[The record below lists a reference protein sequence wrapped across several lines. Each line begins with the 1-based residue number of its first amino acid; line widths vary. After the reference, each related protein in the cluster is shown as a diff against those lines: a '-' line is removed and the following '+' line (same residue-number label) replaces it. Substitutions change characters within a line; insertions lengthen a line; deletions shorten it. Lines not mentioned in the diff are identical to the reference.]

1 MGASLIN
8 SSVPPASQIL
18 DRLEYLINLVETG
31 SSPSGHQS
39 ASQNIR
45 HVIERSEHT
54 PDGNESETHHTHFGS
69 GQDVLDWPIFEGK
82 YDRRWIEALI
92 FDPTLPCNDLSLNE
106 PCTSPRVT
114 DDSIRDRF
122 EDPRQA
128 SGLGVGVRE
137 DDVPHLVE
145 TFLVNVHVKN
155 PIFDPDYLRK
165 MAKDV
170 AEHGFD
176 WKPASCLVVR
186 TVSHL
191 TMHVV
196 TTLTQLAIR
205 LCIGFNIISIRSSSD
220 LDIKQQS
227 IWYRDQPL

>member
-1 MGASLIN
+1 MESILTNDSAAS
-8 SSVPPASQIL
+8 ASQIL

-31 SSPSGHQS
+31 PPSCDDRR
-39 ASQNIR
+39 AYQNTR
-45 HVIERSEHT
+45 HKGQTSGST
-54 PDGNESETHHTHFGS
+54 LDNNESDSHHTYFGS

-92 FDPTLPCNDLSLNE
+92 FDPTLPCNDLSLHE

-155 PIFDPDYLRK
+155 PIFDPEYLRN
-165 MAKDV
+165 MAKSV

-176 WKPASCLVVR
+176 WKPSSCLVVR
-186 TVSHL
+186 TSAHLVAHAVLTIFVSAL
-191 TMHVV
+191 
-196 TTLTQLAIR
+196 R
-205 LCIGFNIISIRSSSD
+205 LCISFYIISVLSSNHVH
-220 LDIKQQS
+220 I
-227 IWYRDQPL
+227 